1 MDLCARALLVAEK
14 MIEDGAL
21 EQFVAERYAGWSGS
35 LGKSILNGKR
45 SLDDLAAWVHKGKV
59 EPLPRSGK
67 QEFLEALVNSYL

>member
-1 MDLCARALLVAEK
+1 VAEK

-21 EQFVAERYAGWSGS
+21 DQFVAGRYEGWNGS

-59 EPLPRSGK
+59 EPQPRSGK
-67 QEFLEALVNSYL
+67 QEYLEALVNSYL